1 MSQFKHNLD
10 IILLTEPH
18 NMTYQIVND
27 RVLIKKKDETKTTSF
42 GIVLASDSSEKTLTG
57 EVIGIGEGKPL
68 ENGDFRKMIVQV
80 GDTVMIPKG
89 IGIEVKIDDNDCIVV
104 REDEILLI
112 M

>member
-1 MSQFKHNLD
+1 MMN
-10 IILLTEPH
+10 
-18 NMTYQIVND
+18 YQIIND
-27 RVLIKKKDETKTTSF
+27 RVLIKKNDDTKTTSF

-57 EVIGIGEGKPL
+57 KVIGIGEGKPL
-68 ENGDFRKMIVQV
+68 DNGDFRKMTVQV

-104 REDEILLI
+104 KEDDILLI